1 MRFALSILLVLLG
14 SASLAALGCDRAP
27 KTDGLKEWTAPDHDG
42 ENRQQRVAAS
52 NQGPKG
58 SGGGVPA
65 LVEIAIGRKPRLAT
79 SAVVRT
85 GRSRSIAPS
94 RAASGDTSPACR
106 RSTMVL
112 TSTTPF
118 RTAMPQRAIKPTA
131 AEILNGKSRS
141 HSASTP
147 PVAAKGMFTKINS
160 DSRMLRNMM

>member
-65 LVEIAIGRKPRLAT
+65 LVEIAWRNQCQSCHGPGGKGDGPQGPMLKAADLGREEWQ
-79 SAVVRT
+79 S
-85 GRSRSIAPS
+85 
-94 RAASGDTSPACR
+94 
-106 RSTMVL
+106 
-112 TSTTPF
+112 
-118 RTAMPQRAIKPTA
+118 
-131 AEILNGKSRS
+131 
-141 HSASTP
+141 
-147 PVAAKGMFTKINS
+147 
-160 DSRMLRNMM
+160 